1 MRSVT
6 VTCVSSLVIVICVL
20 LLSRY
25 FSDSTT
31 VQKNNAQAT
40 AFVARVNDAYLYPA
54 DVAIPD
60 ATGIEGT
67 ERTHLLNQYIED
79 WACKKLLLIKGRA
92 ANAADKNSCLGSTEA
107 QVNQYKED
115 LIAYWVLTT
124 LVERQLNTAVSEEE
138 IADYYQKH
146 KDDFI
151 LNHDIVKGLF
161 VAMPKKAAHIHVI
174 KSLML
179 STRQED
185 YEKLKTYCA
194 PYAATVRLEP
204 AQWLAW
210 EYVLNTVGY
219 RPLGDATRLLRTNKF
234 IHVAGQRGIYFLRI
248 DAYKTAQE
256 LEPLE
261 SAQERIKSIIVH
273 KRRLGLGKKIK
284 ESLLQDAKKNKV
296 YVIQPT

>member
-25 FSDSTT
+25 FSYSTK
-31 VQKNNAQAT
+31 VQKQNAQAT

-54 DVAIPD
+54 DVAFPG
-60 ATGIEGT
+60 ATGMEGT

-79 WACKKLLLIKGRA
+79 WACKKLLLIKGKA
-92 ANAADKNSCLGSTEA
+92 ANAAKNSCLGSTEA

-115 LIAYWVLTT
+115 LIAYSVLTT
-124 LVERQLNTAVSEEE
+124 RVERKLNTSVSEEE

-146 KDDFI
+146 PDDFI

-179 STRQED
+179 SKRQED

-210 EYVLNTVGY
+210 EDVLNTVGY
-219 RPLGDATRLLRTNKF
+219 RPVGDATRLLRTNKF

-273 KRRLGLGKKIK
+273 KRRLALGKKIK
-284 ESLLQDAKKNKV
+284 ESLLQDAKQKKV